1 MIATID
7 FHSHILPNLDHGCE
21 DLSQSLAQIA
31 MMARAGCEVAVATSH
46 FYPHRMSMDAFLHRR
61 DEAADLLCKNLPENA
76 PRIAVAA
83 EVYCQPGLEN
93 VADLSAFCVQGTRC
107 MLLEM
112 PLGQWTEAHF
122 ETVDALANDGYTL
135 LMAHIDRYPEHDV
148 ERLLQ
153 LDVQAQVNASSL
165 CSFFKCRR
173 MKRWLAE
180 DRVYAI
186 GSDLHGAEKGGY
198 DHFPKALSV
207 LGDETV
213 RRVMAHSQELLS
225 GAVYLK

>member
-31 MMARAGCEVAVATSH
+31 MMARAGCEVAVA
-46 FYPHRMSMDAFLHRR
+46 
-61 DEAADLLCKNLPENA
+61 
-76 PRIAVAA
+76 
-83 EVYCQPGLEN
+83 
-93 VADLSAFCVQGTRC
+93 GTRC
-107 MLLEM
+107 MLLER

-122 ETVDALANDGYTL
+122 ETVEALSNDGYTL

-165 CSFFKCRR
+165 CSFFKRR
-173 MKRWLAE
+173 RVKRWLEE
-180 DRVYAI
+180 DRVYAV